1 MNPVNQ
7 FIEIAP
13 DCTLKTAV
21 IPQER
26 KGRRSIAGIEYDL
39 LSAQPYRYTLEELK
53 FAVHLQHKQI
63 SDAELS
69 THRAELWDKLF
80 AKPCACMRASPLTK
94 QYGWGA
100 HYDEAGRI
108 ALYAVQSEEYRRFSR
123 DTTVR
128 KFSAMRS
135 KRV

>member
-1 MNPVNQ
+1 
-7 FIEIAP
+7 
-13 DCTLKTAV
+13 
-21 IPQER
+21 
-26 KGRRSIAGIEYDL
+26 
-39 LSAQPYRYTLEELK
+39 
-53 FAVHLQHKQI
+53 
-63 SDAELS
+63 
-69 THRAELWDKLF
+69 
-80 AKPCACMRASPLTK
+80 MRASPLTK